1 MNSLT
6 ELASD
11 GCYGPAIANN
21 AKLAVGARMS
31 LSGTV
36 ESIIR
41 NRAVRILLALALI
54 AVGIWAF
61 LPHLAYRIAPTAFVN
76 SELVRVT
83 APIAGRLSPDLP
95 RRGEIID
102 RSTTVNMVE
111 ALSSDRRHLLDL
123 EQQSAV
129 AKDRAGLASRQLAD
143 IEAADRDLQNRI
155 ASYRSGTIQRLDQE
169 VVEAQAEKA
178 ACIAENEQRRT
189 VRTRLEELAKSG
201 YTPQLRSSEAFATQ
215 EANAGRC
222 EMADARIQRLR
233 VERDSAQ
240 KGVFIANGAS
250 DVPYSQ
256 QQRDRLAL
264 RRQELE
270 TEILQQ
276 TSIAKQLA
284 AEVTEERSR
293 LDRIGHSDVVLP
305 ADHVVWSVLASPGS
319 TVTEGQT
326 ILDLADCSHR
336 FVVVDLP
343 EREFEQIKPNAPAE
357 VRLIGSDDWRQGQ
370 VRQVM
375 GSAARTDDRLLAAQ
389 VPRPTSRSI
398 TVEVQLHQDLSETE
412 HSGFCNIGRLAEVR
426 FQRSGLGFV
435 DRMFKSLATLAGKSG
450 RKPVILTTADK

>member
-1 MNSLT
+1 MY
-6 ELASD
+6 EASK
-11 GCYGPAIANN
+11 PIAN
-21 AKLAVGARMS
+21 MS

-36 ESIIR
+36 ETIIR
-41 NRAVRILLALALI
+41 SRLVRVLLACALI
-54 AVGIWAF
+54 AVGAWAF

-102 RSTTVNMVE
+102 RSTTVNLVE

-129 AKDRAGLASRQLAD
+129 AKDRAELAKRQLTE
-143 IEAADRDLQNRI
+143 IEAADGELRSRI
-155 ASYRSGTIQRLDQE
+155 EVRYRSGTIQRLDQE
-169 VVEAQAEKA
+169 VVEAQAEKV
-178 ACIAENEQRRT
+178 ACLAENEQRRN

-222 EMADARIQRLR
+222 EMADARIQRLK

-240 KGVFIANGAS
+240 KGIFIANGAS
-250 DVPYSQ
+250 DAPYSQ

-284 AEVTEERSR
+284 AEVAEERSQ

-326 ILDLADCSHR
+326 ILDLADCTRR

-343 EREFEQIKPNAPAE
+343 EREFERIKPNAPAE
-357 VRLIGSDDWRQGQ
+357 VRLFGGDEWRQGK
-370 VRQVM
+370 VRRVI

-389 VPRPTSRSI
+389 VPHPTSSSI
-398 TVEVQLHQDLSETE
+398 TVEVELLEDRSEAE
-412 HSGFCNIGRLAEVR
+412 HSGFCNIGRLAEVQ
-426 FQRSGLGFV
+426 FQRAGLGFV
-435 DRMFKSLATLAGKSG
+435 DRMFRALAWMTGGGGRQSAVVTAAGK
-450 RKPVILTTADK
+450 

>member
-1 MNSLT
+1 MTQPTRRFGN
-6 ELASD
+6 
-11 GCYGPAIANN
+11 
-21 AKLAVGARMS
+21 MS
-31 LSGTV
+31 LSSSV
-36 ESIIR
+36 ETLIR
-41 NRAVRILLALALI
+41 SRLVRILLALALI
-54 AVGIWAF
+54 IVGGWAF

-102 RSTTVNMVE
+102 HSTTVHLVE

-123 EQQSAV
+123 EQQGAV
-129 AKDRAGLASRQLAD
+129 AKDRAELAKQQLAD
-143 IEAADRDLQNRI
+143 IEAADRELRSRI
-155 ASYRSGTIQRLDQE
+155 ESYRSGTIQRLDQE

-178 ACIAENEQRRT
+178 ACLAENEQRRN

-222 EMADARIQRLR
+222 EMADARIQRFK

-240 KGVFIANGAS
+240 KGIFIANGAS
-250 DVPYSQ
+250 DAPYSQ

-270 TEILQQ
+270 TEMLQQ
-276 TSIAKQLA
+276 TSIAKQLS

-293 LDRIGHSDVVLP
+293 LERIGHSDVLLP

-326 ILDLADCSHR
+326 ILDLADCTRR

-343 EREFEQIKPNAPAE
+343 EREFEQIKPNASAQ
-357 VRLIGSDDWRQGQ
+357 VRLIGGDEWRQGN
-370 VRQVM
+370 VLRVI
-375 GSAARTDDRLLAAQ
+375 GSAVRTDDRLLAAQ
-389 VPRPTSRSI
+389 VPHPTSSSI
-398 TVEVQLHQDLSETE
+398 TVEVELLRDRSEAE
-412 HSGFCNIGRLAEVR
+412 HSGFSNIGRLAEVR
-426 FQRSGLGFV
+426 FQRSGLGLA
-435 DRMFKSLATLAGKSG
+435 DRMFRALAWVTGRGGHQTAVVSTVGK
-450 RKPVILTTADK
+450 

>member
-1 MNSLT
+1 
-6 ELASD
+6 
-11 GCYGPAIANN
+11 
-21 AKLAVGARMS
+21 MS
-31 LSGTV
+31 LSSTI
-36 ESIIR
+36 ETIIR
-41 NRAVRILLALALI
+41 SRLVRVLLACALI
-54 AVGIWAF
+54 VVGAWAF

-83 APIAGRLSPDLP
+83 APMAGRLSPDLP

-102 RSTTVNMVE
+102 HSTTVHLVV

-123 EQQSAV
+123 EQQGAG
-129 AKDRAGLASRQLAD
+129 AKDRAELAKRQLAD
-143 IEAADRDLQNRI
+143 IEAADRELRSHID
-155 ASYRSGTIQRLDQE
+155 SYRSGTIQRLDQE
-169 VVEAQAEKA
+169 VVEAQAEKV
-178 ACIAENEQRRT
+178 ACVAENEQRRN
-189 VRTRLEELAKSG
+189 VRSRLEELAKSG

-222 EMADARIQRLR
+222 EMADARIQRLK

-240 KGVFIANGAS
+240 KGIFIANGAS
-250 DVPYSQ
+250 DAPYSQ
-256 QQRDRLAL
+256 QQHDRLVL

-270 TEILQQ
+270 TEMLQQ

-293 LDRIGHSDVVLP
+293 LERIGHSDVLLP

-326 ILDLADCSHR
+326 ILDLADCTRR

-357 VRLIGSDDWRQGQ
+357 VRLIGGDEWRQGN
-370 VRQVM
+370 VLRVI
-375 GSAARTDDRLLAAQ
+375 GSAVRTDDRLLAAQ
-389 VPRPTSRSI
+389 VPHPTSSSI
-398 TVEVQLHQDLSETE
+398 TVEVELLQDRSEAE

-426 FQRSGLGFV
+426 FQRTGLGFV
-435 DRMFKSLATLAGKSG
+435 DRVFRALAWVTGRGGHQTAVVSTAGK
-450 RKPVILTTADK
+450 

>member
-1 MNSLT
+1 
-6 ELASD
+6 
-11 GCYGPAIANN
+11 
-21 AKLAVGARMS
+21 MS

-41 NRAVRILLALALI
+41 NRVVRVLLALALI

-143 IEAADRDLQNRI
+143 VEAADRDLQNRI
-155 ASYRSGTIQRLDQE
+155 DSYRSGTIQRLDQE
-169 VVEAQAEKA
+169 VIEAQAEKA

-201 YTPQLRSSEAFATQ
+201 YTPQLRSSEALATQ

-240 KGVFIANGAS
+240 KGIFIANGAS

-326 ILDLADCSHR
+326 ILDLADCTRR

-389 VPRPTSRSI
+389 VPHPTSSSI
-398 TVEVQLHQDLSETE
+398 TVEVQLHQDLSEAE

-435 DRMFKSLATLAGKSG
+435 DRMFKSLATLAGGSG

>member
-1 MNSLT
+1 
-6 ELASD
+6 
-11 GCYGPAIANN
+11 
-21 AKLAVGARMS
+21 MS

-36 ESIIR
+36 EGIIR
-41 NRAVRILLALALI
+41 NRAVRVLLALALI
-54 AVGIWAF
+54 AIGVWAF
-61 LPHLAYRIAPTAFVN
+61 LPHLAYRIAPAAFVN

-123 EQQSAV
+123 EQQNAV
-129 AKDRAGLASRQLAD
+129 AKDRAELATRQLTD
-143 IEAADRDLQNRI
+143 IAAADRDLQNRI
-155 ASYRSGTIQRLDQE
+155 DFYRSGTIQRLDQE
-169 VVEAQAEKA
+169 VIEAQAEKA

-201 YTPQLRSSEAFATQ
+201 YTPQVRSSEAFATQ

-240 KGVFIANGAS
+240 KGIFIANGAS

-326 ILDLADCSHR
+326 VLDLADCTRR

-357 VRLIGSDDWRQGQ
+357 VRLIGSDEWRQGQ

-389 VPRPTSRSI
+389 VPHPTSSSI
-398 TVEVQLHQDLSETE
+398 TVEVQLHQDLSEAE

-435 DRMFKSLATLAGKSG
+435 DRMFKSLANLTGGGG
-450 RKPVILTTADK
+450 RKAVALTTADK

>member
-1 MNSLT
+1 
-6 ELASD
+6 
-11 GCYGPAIANN
+11 
-21 AKLAVGARMS
+21 MS
-31 LSGTV
+31 LSSSV
-36 ESIIR
+36 ETLIR
-41 NRAVRILLALALI
+41 SRLVRILLALALI
-54 AVGIWAF
+54 IVGGWAF

-102 RSTTVNMVE
+102 HSTTVHLVE

-123 EQQSAV
+123 EQQGAV
-129 AKDRAGLASRQLAD
+129 AKDRAELAKQQLAD
-143 IEAADRDLQNRI
+143 IEAADRELRSRI
-155 ASYRSGTIQRLDQE
+155 ESYRSGTIQRLDQE

-178 ACIAENEQRRT
+178 ACLAENEQRRN

-201 YTPQLRSSEAFATQ
+201 YTPQLRSSEAFATE

-222 EMADARIQRLR
+222 EMADARIQRFK

-240 KGVFIANGAS
+240 KGIFIANGAS
-250 DVPYSQ
+250 DAPYSQ

-270 TEILQQ
+270 TEMLQQ
-276 TSIAKQLA
+276 TSIAKQLS

-293 LDRIGHSDVVLP
+293 LERIGHSDVLLP

-326 ILDLADCSHR
+326 ILDLADCTRR

-343 EREFEQIKPNAPAE
+343 EREFEQIKPNASAQ
-357 VRLIGSDDWRQGQ
+357 VRLIGGDEWRQGN
-370 VRQVM
+370 VLRVI
-375 GSAARTDDRLLAAQ
+375 GSAVRTDDRLLAAQ
-389 VPRPTSRSI
+389 VPHPTSSSI
-398 TVEVQLHQDLSETE
+398 TVEVELLQDRSEAE

-426 FQRSGLGFV
+426 FQRSGLGSRRPP
-435 DRMFKSLATLAGKSG
+435 DG
-450 RKPVILTTADK
+450 RC

>member
-1 MNSLT
+1 M
-6 ELASD
+6 
-11 GCYGPAIANN
+11 I
-21 AKLAVGARMS
+21 
-31 LSGTV
+31 
-36 ESIIR
+36 
-41 NRAVRILLALALI
+41 
-54 AVGIWAF
+54 
-61 LPHLAYRIAPTAFVN
+61 
-76 SELVRVT
+76 
-83 APIAGRLSPDLP
+83 
-95 RRGEIID
+95 
-102 RSTTVNMVE
+102 
-111 ALSSDRRHLLDL
+111 
-123 EQQSAV
+123 
-129 AKDRAGLASRQLAD
+129 
-143 IEAADRDLQNRI
+143 
-155 ASYRSGTIQRLDQE
+155 
-169 VVEAQAEKA
+169 EAQAEKA

-233 VERDSAQ
+233 VERELAQ
-240 KGVFIANGAS
+240 KGIFIANGAS

-326 ILDLADCSHR
+326 ILDLADCTRR

-357 VRLIGSDDWRQGQ
+357 VRLIGSDEWRQGQ

-389 VPRPTSRSI
+389 VPHPTSSNI
-398 TVEVQLHQDLSETE
+398 TVEVQLHQDLSEAE

-435 DRMFKSLATLAGKSG
+435 DRMFKSLATLRGGGSHKA
-450 RKPVILTTADK
+450 VVLTTANK

>member
-1 MNSLT
+1 
-6 ELASD
+6 
-11 GCYGPAIANN
+11 
-21 AKLAVGARMS
+21 MS
-31 LSGTV
+31 LSSTI
-36 ESIIR
+36 ETIIR
-41 NRAVRILLALALI
+41 SRLVRVLLACALI
-54 AVGIWAF
+54 VVGAWAF

-83 APIAGRLSPDLP
+83 APMAGRLSPDLP

-102 RSTTVNMVE
+102 HSTTVHLVE

-129 AKDRAGLASRQLAD
+129 AKDRAELAKRQIAD
-143 IEAADRDLQNRI
+143 IETADRELRSRI
-155 ASYRSGTIQRLDQE
+155 NSYRSGTIQRLDQE
-169 VVEAQAEKA
+169 VVEAQAEKG
-178 ACIAENEQRRT
+178 ACVAENEQRRN

-222 EMADARIQRLR
+222 EMADARIQRLK

-240 KGVFIANGAS
+240 KGIFIANGAS
-250 DVPYSQ
+250 DAPYSQ

-270 TEILQQ
+270 TEMLQQ

-284 AEVTEERSR
+284 GEVTEERSR
-293 LDRIGHSDVVLP
+293 LERIGHSDVLLP

-326 ILDLADCSHR
+326 ILDLADCTRR

-357 VRLIGSDDWRQGQ
+357 VRLIGGDEWRQGN
-370 VRQVM
+370 VLRVI

-389 VPRPTSRSI
+389 VPHPTSSSI
-398 TVEVQLHQDLSETE
+398 TVEVELLQDRSEAE

-426 FQRSGLGFV
+426 FQRSGLGLV
-435 DRMFKSLATLAGKSG
+435 DRTFRALAWVTGRGGHQTAVVSTAGK
-450 RKPVILTTADK
+450 

>member
-1 MNSLT
+1 
-6 ELASD
+6 
-11 GCYGPAIANN
+11 
-21 AKLAVGARMS
+21 MS
-31 LSGTV
+31 LSATV
-36 ESIIR
+36 EAIIR
-41 NRAVRILLALALI
+41 NRVARVLLALALI
-54 AVGIWAF
+54 LVGAWAF

-102 RSTTVNMVE
+102 RSMTVNLVE

-123 EQQSAV
+123 EQQGPV
-129 AKDRAGLASRQLAD
+129 AKDRAELARRQLAD
-143 IEAADRDLQNRI
+143 IEGADRELQSRI
-155 ASYRSGTIQRLDQE
+155 DFYRSGTIQRLDQE

-178 ACIAENEQRRT
+178 ACLAENEQRRD
-189 VRTRLEELAKSG
+189 VRSRMEQLVKSG
-201 YTPQLRSSEAFATQ
+201 YTSQIRSAEAFATQ

-222 EMADARIQRLR
+222 EMADARIQRLK
-233 VERDSAQ
+233 VERDSAE
-240 KGVFIANGAS
+240 KGIFIANGAS
-250 DVPYSQ
+250 DAPYSQ

-284 AEVTEERSR
+284 AEVTEEQSR

-326 ILDLADCSHR
+326 ILDLADCTRR

-357 VRLIGSDDWRQGQ
+357 VRLIGGDDWRQGK
-370 VRQVM
+370 VRQVI

-389 VPRPTSRSI
+389 VPHPTSSSI
-398 TVEVQLHQDLSETE
+398 TVEVELPQDTE
-412 HSGFCNIGRLAEVR
+412 AGHSGFCNIGRLAEVR
-426 FQRSGLGFV
+426 FQRTGLGIV
-435 DRMFKSLATLAGKSG
+435 DRMFKALASLTGGGGRQPAVITTAGK
-450 RKPVILTTADK
+450 

>member
-1 MNSLT
+1 
-6 ELASD
+6 
-11 GCYGPAIANN
+11 
-21 AKLAVGARMS
+21 MS
-31 LSGTV
+31 LSATV
-36 ESIIR
+36 EAIIR
-41 NRAVRILLALALI
+41 NRVARVLLALALI
-54 AVGIWAF
+54 LVGAWAF

-102 RSTTVNMVE
+102 RSMTVNLVE

-123 EQQSAV
+123 EQQGPV
-129 AKDRAGLASRQLAD
+129 AKDRAELARRQLAD
-143 IEAADRDLQNRI
+143 IEGADRELQSRI
-155 ASYRSGTIQRLDQE
+155 DFYRSGTIQRLDQE

-178 ACIAENEQRRT
+178 ACLAENEQRRD
-189 VRTRLEELAKSG
+189 VRSRMEQLVKSG
-201 YTPQLRSSEAFATQ
+201 YTSQIRSAEAFATQ

-222 EMADARIQRLR
+222 EMADARIQRLK

-240 KGVFIANGAS
+240 KGIFIANGAS
-250 DVPYSQ
+250 DAPYSQ

-284 AEVTEERSR
+284 AEVTEEQSR

-326 ILDLADCSHR
+326 ILDLADCTRR

-357 VRLIGSDDWRQGQ
+357 VRLIGGDDWRQGK
-370 VRQVM
+370 VRQVI

-389 VPRPTSRSI
+389 VPHPTSSSI
-398 TVEVQLHQDLSETE
+398 TVEVELPQDSEAG

-426 FQRSGLGFV
+426 FQRTGLGIV
-435 DRMFKSLATLAGKSG
+435 DRMFKALASLTGGGGRQPAVITTAGK
-450 RKPVILTTADK
+450 

>member
-1 MNSLT
+1 
-6 ELASD
+6 
-11 GCYGPAIANN
+11 
-21 AKLAVGARMS
+21 MS
-31 LSGTV
+31 LSATV
-36 ESIIR
+36 EAIIR
-41 NRAVRILLALALI
+41 NRVARVLLALALI
-54 AVGIWAF
+54 LVGAWAF

-102 RSTTVNMVE
+102 RSMTVNLVE

-123 EQQSAV
+123 EQQGPV
-129 AKDRAGLASRQLAD
+129 AKDRAELARRQLAD
-143 IEAADRDLQNRI
+143 IEGADRELQSRI
-155 ASYRSGTIQRLDQE
+155 DFYRSGTIQRLDQE

-178 ACIAENEQRRT
+178 ACLAENEQRRD
-189 VRTRLEELAKSG
+189 VRSRMEQLVKSG
-201 YTPQLRSSEAFATQ
+201 YTSQIRSAEAFATQ

-222 EMADARIQRLR
+222 EMADARIQRLK

-240 KGVFIANGAS
+240 KGIFIANGAS
-250 DVPYSQ
+250 DAPYSQ

-284 AEVTEERSR
+284 AEVTEEQSR

-326 ILDLADCSHR
+326 ILDLADCTRR

-357 VRLIGSDDWRQGQ
+357 VRLIGGDDWRQGK

-389 VPRPTSRSI
+389 VPHPTSSSI
-398 TVEVQLHQDLSETE
+398 TVEVELPQDTE
-412 HSGFCNIGRLAEVR
+412 AGHSGFCNIGRLAEVR
-426 FQRSGLGFV
+426 FQRTGLGIV
-435 DRMFKSLATLAGKSG
+435 DRMFKALASLTGGGGRQPAVITTAGK
-450 RKPVILTTADK
+450 

>member
-1 MNSLT
+1 MS
-6 ELASD
+6 LAST
-11 GCYGPAIANN
+11 IE
-21 AKLAVGARMS
+21 
-31 LSGTV
+31 T
-36 ESIIR
+36 IIR
-41 NRAVRILLALALI
+41 NRIVRVLLALALI
-54 AVGIWAF
+54 VVGAWAF

-83 APIAGRLSPDLP
+83 APIAGRLSTDLP

-102 RSTTVNMVE
+102 RPTTVNLVE

-129 AKDRAGLASRQLAD
+129 AKDRAELAKRQLAD
-143 IEAADRDLQNRI
+143 IETADRELRSRI
-155 ASYRSGTIQRLDQE
+155 DSYRSGTIQRLDQE

-178 ACIAENEQRRT
+178 ACLAENEQRRS

-201 YTPQLRSSEAFATQ
+201 YTPQLRSAEAFATQ

-222 EMADARIQRLR
+222 EMADARVQRLK
-233 VERDSAQ
+233 VERESARN
-240 KGVFIANGAS
+240 GIFIANGAS
-250 DVPYSQ
+250 DAPYSQ

-270 TEILQQ
+270 SEILQQ
-276 TSIAKQLA
+276 TSIAEQLA
-284 AEVTEERSR
+284 AEVAEERSR
-293 LDRIGHSDVVLP
+293 LDRIGHSDVSLP

-326 ILDLADCSHR
+326 ILDLADCERR

-343 EREFEQIKPNAPAE
+343 EREFEQIKPSAPAE
-357 VRLIGSDDWRQGQ
+357 VRLIGSDEWRQGK

-375 GSAARTDDRLLAAQ
+375 GSAARMDDRLLAAQ
-389 VPRPTSRSI
+389 VPHPTSSSI
-398 TVEVQLHQDLSETE
+398 TVEVELLQDRSEAE

-426 FQRSGLGFV
+426 FQRSGLGFA
-435 DRMFKSLATLAGKSG
+435 DRIFRALAAMTGGSGRPDAVVTAAGK
-450 RKPVILTTADK
+450 

>member
-1 MNSLT
+1 
-6 ELASD
+6 
-11 GCYGPAIANN
+11 
-21 AKLAVGARMS
+21 MS
-31 LSGTV
+31 LSATV
-36 ESIIR
+36 EAIIR
-41 NRAVRILLALALI
+41 NRVARVLLALALI
-54 AVGIWAF
+54 LVGAWAF

-102 RSTTVNMVE
+102 RSMTVNLVE

-123 EQQSAV
+123 EQQGPV
-129 AKDRAGLASRQLAD
+129 AKDRAELARRQLAD
-143 IEAADRDLQNRI
+143 IEGADRELQSRI
-155 ASYRSGTIQRLDQE
+155 DFYRSGTIQRLDQE

-178 ACIAENEQRRT
+178 ACLAENEQRRD
-189 VRTRLEELAKSG
+189 VRSRMEQLVKSG
-201 YTPQLRSSEAFATQ
+201 YTSQIRSAEAFATQ

-222 EMADARIQRLR
+222 EMADARIQRLK

-240 KGVFIANGAS
+240 KGIFIANGAS
-250 DVPYSQ
+250 DAPYSQ

-264 RRQELE
+264 QRQELE

-284 AEVTEERSR
+284 AEVTEEQSR

-326 ILDLADCSHR
+326 ILDLADCTRR

-357 VRLIGSDDWRQGQ
+357 VRLIGGDDWRQGK

-389 VPRPTSRSI
+389 VPHPTSSSI
-398 TVEVQLHQDLSETE
+398 TVEVELPQDTE
-412 HSGFCNIGRLAEVR
+412 AGHSGFCNIGRLAEVR
-426 FQRSGLGFV
+426 FQRTGLGIV
-435 DRMFKSLATLAGKSG
+435 DRMFKALASLTGGGGRQPAVITTAGK
-450 RKPVILTTADK
+450 